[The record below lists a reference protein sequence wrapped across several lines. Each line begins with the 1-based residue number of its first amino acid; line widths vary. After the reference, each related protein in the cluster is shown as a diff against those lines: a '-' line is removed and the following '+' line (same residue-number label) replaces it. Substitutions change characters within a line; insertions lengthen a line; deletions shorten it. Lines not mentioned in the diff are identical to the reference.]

1 MSRHPGL
8 ATARPRPPGYWRDFW
23 LGLLGTVAV
32 NIALYVIYLNVASA
46 SGAPDWLMN
55 LANLGPWILNLGAL
69 ILFAFIRPR
78 VAIGMLVAYGIALGL
93 ALLAGIVLFVLCFT
107 GGAGVP

>member
-1 MSRHPGL
+1 MH
-8 ATARPRPPGYWRDFW
+8 ARQGARQRPPGYWRDFW
-23 LGLLGTVAV
+23 LGLLGTVVV
-32 NIALYVIYLNVASA
+32 NIVLFIALVNV
-46 SGAPDWLMN
+46 SGAYGTPDWLMN
-55 LANLGPWILNLGAL
+55 LVNLGPWVINIGGL

-93 ALLAGIVLFVLCFT
+93 ALLAGVVLFVLCFS